1 MILMPPRACL
11 SRSLHISS
19 VFITSAFNSTN
30 SYLPSEVIFKSL
42 PHQCEEQITEAMYV
56 SVRCYPLRV
65 VHIGD
70 RGLARYGQMT
80 DKTENT
86 WGRGK

>member
-42 PHQCEEQITEAMYV
+42 PHERYEKVGEAVQV
-56 SVRCYPLRV
+56 SVLCYPGRV

-70 RGLARYGQMT
+70 RGLA
-80 DKTENT
+80 
-86 WGRGK
+86 